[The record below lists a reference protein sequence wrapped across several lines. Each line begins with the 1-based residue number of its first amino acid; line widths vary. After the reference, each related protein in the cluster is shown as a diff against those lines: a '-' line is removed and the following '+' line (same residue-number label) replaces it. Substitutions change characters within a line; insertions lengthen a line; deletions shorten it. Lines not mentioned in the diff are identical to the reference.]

1 MTSLP
6 SLTDDEALSAL
17 LREDVPFGDLTTSGL
32 GLAGL
37 AGQLEWQARGPMV
50 VCGTEFGRR
59 LFELAGAQAECLC
72 PSGSTA
78 SPGQAL
84 LRARGDAASL
94 HAAWKTAQTLAEA
107 LSGIATATQAI
118 VQAVR
123 TAGFDI
129 PVACTRK
136 NFPGTRRWSFFAVR
150 AGGGVM
156 HRLGL
161 SETLLVFPEHLAF
174 LEAGERAAGI
184 AALRQAQPEKR
195 IVVEVGSEDE
205 ALEAAGWGSD
215 VLQLERFTPERLAA
229 LRARLS
235 AAGLHPRLAP
245 AGGVTV
251 ANAAA
256 YARAGA
262 DFLVTS
268 YPYFA
273 PPADIKVSIGPAS
286 A

>member
-1 MTSLP
+1 M
-6 SLTDDEALSAL
+6 TDDEALSAL

-37 AGQLEWQARGPMV
+37 AGQLQWQARGPMV

-59 LFELAGAQAECLC
+59 LFELAGAQAECVC
-72 PSGSTA
+72 ASGSA
-78 SPGQAL
+78 ALPGQVL
-84 LRARGDAASL
+84 LRAHGEAAAL
-94 HAAWKTAQTLAEA
+94 HTAWKMAQTLAEA

-123 TAGFDI
+123 SAGFDI

-136 NFPGTRRWSFFAVR
+136 NFPGTRRWSSAAVR

-161 SETLLVFPEHLAF
+161 SETVLVFPEHLAF
-174 LEAGERAAGI
+174 LSPSERGARVG
-184 AALRQAQPEKR
+184 ALMRSQPEKR
-195 IVVEVGSEDE
+195 VVVEVGSEAE
-205 ALEAAGWGSD
+205 ALEAAGWGVD
-215 VLQLERFTPERLAA
+215 VLQLERFTPDRLQALRVSLAA
-229 LRARLS
+229 
-235 AAGLHPRLAP
+235 AGRHPRLAP

-256 YARAGA
+256 YAAAGA

-268 YPYFA
+268 SPYFA
-273 PPADIKVSIGPAS
+273 PPADIKVTIGPAT